1 MFSRI
6 WMPLIGVLGLV
17 ACEPQSKI
25 PNGSVVFED
34 EVALVRDRS
43 TDVASRE
50 ITLDSDAIVVAI
62 VDEKLTDVR
71 LKLAASGSAAKP
83 IKPVEVENHQGGAGI
98 EIAALRVPR
107 GSRVTVTLSGPQT
120 SLQPGSVRLRLRQF
134 MPGSE
139 REPPFAKLLS
149 GYEAWTSATGTAL
162 AVDGLRSTALSALD
176 RAITDLGSPQ
186 GDARLAAEARLL
198 KANTMRRLQ
207 LDTLEARAEAQRAAR
222 AFEALGESKMG
233 DAARLQVARA
243 RLVEAQALAAMA
255 LNREA
260 RDPTPEEASR
270 DARRMLGELAAPD
283 SAFGPIERSRVL
295 RTLGRMEI
303 GAAQVEEA
311 KKQFTA
317 AGALCRDAGYTEGER
332 VMRVDLATSLVEQ
345 GRFGEARQAF
355 AALVP
360 ELDRIA
366 DPESRVTVMIYAGRA
381 NSSTG
386 RSDEAVDFLVAAVN
400 ETRNEGLRE
409 LESNALQELGYV
421 YQNRGD
427 MQQARGLHD
436 QALKIMRDIPES
448 LQLAYALEGAGATAR
463 AAGDYDAAIAMH
475 QEAVARSSHPVQRVR
490 EMRSLALDY
499 VAVGNYAEAEK
510 QLRGALAI
518 QLEDPRHHAYSDV
531 KRNLAEVLIEHR
543 EPSRAERVE
552 AQRLLDEALKRC
564 DEVGDTIAAIG
575 AMRGFAVL
583 RTREG
588 RTAEAL
594 AAYERTFERI
604 FEYRR
609 LSANMSLRPAAIG
622 FEQSAFRGYFDLV
635 MKDLVARGGGK
646 PRRASAMEEH
656 ALRMLEA
663 ARELHFGTR
672 PAPLDAAAA
681 ARADALLTQMG
692 DKSLKIARL
701 LRRELTPAETQQLES
716 LQAEMANLRAQL
728 DSERTAAA
736 QKQGAGEHATLEAAR
751 PWLEVAPRT
760 VQVSYALGNEHA
772 YVWARD
778 PRGTRVAV
786 LSEPPEALER
796 ALTELTEIDP
806 QKSPAQI
813 EQALRNI
820 SPVLLPAELLA
831 ADSSSLEIVAEG
843 RIASVPFA
851 GLRSPL
857 DPQRQLV
864 ETHAITMIPSLFARR
879 AMPASGGT
887 RPFRLVALASGGG
900 TLRSMPVANTGPRLQ
915 AAIDEIH
922 AIGELFEAQDEA
934 ARIKLLAGS
943 DGSAAALRNIWS
955 SGADVVHFATHA
967 LADLRQPLASLL
979 VLPATDAQGL
989 PTYLT
994 AGQVQE
1000 WRGDA
1005 ELVFLSACDSAIG
1018 PPRFAGG
1025 MPGLQ
1030 TAFLRAGARGVIA
1043 TLWPIEDV
1051 LAREFSADFYSRYTG
1066 GDSAQRALNDTQRS
1080 WLTPIRG
1087 MSEADQQRRRITAL
1101 SHAYFTG

>member
-1 MFSRI
+1 
-6 WMPLIGVLGLV
+6 MPLIGVLGLV

-25 PNGSVVFED
+25 PNGSVVLEG
-34 EVALVRDRS
+34 EVALIRDRN

-50 ITLDSDAIVVAI
+50 IITDSEAIVVAI
-62 VDEKLTDVR
+62 VDEQLTDVR
-71 LKLAASGSAAKP
+71 LKLAAAGSAAKP
-83 IKPVEVENHQGGAGI
+83 VAPVEVENHQGGAGI
-98 EIAALRVPR
+98 EIAMLRVPR
-107 GSRVTVTLSGPQT
+107 GSRVTLTLSGPQT
-120 SLQPGSVRLRLRQF
+120 SLQPGSVHLRVRQF
-134 MPGSE
+134 APADE

-149 GYEAWTSATGTAL
+149 GYEAWTTATSAAL
-162 AVDGLRSTALSALD
+162 SVDGLRSTALSALD
-176 RAITDLGSPQ
+176 RAIEDFAPA
-186 GDARLAAEARLL
+186 DARLAAEARLL

-207 LDTLEARAEAQRAAR
+207 LDTLEARAEARRAAD
-222 AFEALGESKMG
+222 AFAALVDPG

-260 RDPTPEEASR
+260 KDPTPEEASR
-270 DARRMLGELAAPD
+270 EARRMLGELAAPE
-283 SAFGPIERSRVL
+283 SAFGPVERSRAL
-295 RTLGRMEI
+295 RTVGYMEI
-303 GAAQVEEA
+303 GAAQVEAA

-317 AGALCRDAGYTEGER
+317 AGELCREAGYVEGER

-345 GRFGEARQAF
+345 GRFGDARQAF

-360 ELDRIA
+360 ELEKIA
-366 DPESRVTVMIYAGRA
+366 NPESRITVMIYAGRA
-381 NSSTG
+381 NASTG
-386 RSDEAVDFLVAAVN
+386 RSDEAVDFLVTAVN
-400 ETRNEGLRE
+400 ESRKEGLRE

-499 VAVGNYAEAEK
+499 VAIGNYAEAEK

-518 QLEDPRHHAYSDV
+518 RLEDPRHHAYSDV

-552 AQRLLDEALKRC
+552 AERLISKALKRC

-575 AMRGFAVL
+575 ALRAFAVL

-588 RTAEAL
+588 RTQDAL
-594 AAYERTFERI
+594 SAYERTFERI

-609 LSANMSLRPAAIG
+609 MSATTSLRPAAIG
-622 FEQSAFRGYFDLV
+622 FEQAAFRGYFDLV
-635 MKDLVARGGGK
+635 MKDLVARGDGK

-672 PAPLDAAAA
+672 SAPLDAAAA

-692 DKSLKIARL
+692 DKSLKIAAL
-701 LRRELTPAETQQLES
+701 LRRDVTPDVSRQLET
-716 LQAEMANLRAQL
+716 LQTDMANLRAQL

-736 QKQGAGEHATLEAAR
+736 QKQGAGEHATLEVSR
-751 PWLEVAPRT
+751 PWLAVAPRT
-760 VQVSYALGNEHA
+760 VQLSYALGDAHA

-778 PRGTRVAV
+778 SGGTRVAV
-786 LSEPPEALER
+786 LGRPPEALER
-796 ALTELTEIDP
+796 ALTDLTEIDP
-806 QKSPAQI
+806 QRSPAKI
-813 EQALRNI
+813 EQALREI
-820 SPVLLPAELLA
+820 SPVLLPAGLLA
-831 ADSSSLEIVAEG
+831 ADSSALEIVAEG

-879 AMPASGGT
+879 AAPGAGHS
-887 RPFRLVALASGGG
+887 RPFRLVALASGAGA
-900 TLRSMPVANTGPRLQ
+900 LRSAPVADTGPRLQ

-934 ARIKLLAGS
+934 ARIKLLAGA

-979 VLPATDAQGL
+979 VLPAKDAQGM

-1005 ELVFLSACDSAIG
+1005 ELVFLSACDSAVG

-1043 TLWPIEDV
+1043 TFWPIEDV